1 VVADIHFSSQ
11 LVIAAIEAG
20 CGGVRVNPGNIRN
33 FEKVARDLISA
44 ARSHGV
50 SLRIGV
56 NAGSLDPEILA
67 KYQAKTAQIRVTAD
81 MLVESALKEARLFEQ
96 FDFYDFKISLKHHD
110 PLIVIEAYRKLAEL
124 GDWPLHLGVTEAGL
138 KDVGIIKSVSALSV
152 LLSEGIGDT
161 IRISLTDDPIEE
173 VKAGTKL
180 LEVLGLRTKTLDIV
194 SCPTCARTNLNV
206 IELTKRVEAALKGVK
221 APLTVAVMGC
231 EVNGPGEAR
240 EADVGI
246 AAGNG
251 IGHLFVKGQIVKSV
265 PEAEIVEVLVA
276 EVQKLAESK

>member
-1 VVADIHFSSQ
+1 VVADIHFSHQ
-11 LVIAAIEAG
+11 LVIKAIEAG

-33 FEKVARDLISA
+33 FDKVARDLISA

-56 NAGSLDPEILA
+56 NAGSLDREILA

-110 PLIVIEAYRKLAEL
+110 PLIVIEAYRKLANL

-206 IELTKRVEAALKGVK
+206 IELTKRVDAALKGVK

-265 PEAEIVEVLVA
+265 PESEIVEVLVA
-276 EVQKLAESK
+276 EVQKLAESR